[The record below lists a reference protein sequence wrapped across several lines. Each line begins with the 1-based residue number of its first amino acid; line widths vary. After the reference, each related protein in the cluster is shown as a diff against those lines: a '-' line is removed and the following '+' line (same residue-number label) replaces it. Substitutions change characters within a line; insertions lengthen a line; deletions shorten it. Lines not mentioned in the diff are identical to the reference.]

1 MEVYAR
7 DHAADEMFGEFG
19 NYTITN
25 YKAELANGEIDLEK
39 LVAAMI
45 DEGWLWEDAKPDD
58 FRVEEKE
65 TKYVIYDECEAV
77 FEVRKQEDTL

>member
-7 DHAADEMFGEFG
+7 DHGADEIFGEYG

-25 YKAELANGEIDLEK
+25 YKAELVNGEIDLEK
-39 LVAAMI
+39 LVTAMI
-45 DEGWLWEDAKPDD
+45 DEGWLWEDARPDD

-65 TKYVIYDECEAV
+65 TKYVIYNEYEAV
-77 FEVRKQEDTL
+77 FEIRKIGD